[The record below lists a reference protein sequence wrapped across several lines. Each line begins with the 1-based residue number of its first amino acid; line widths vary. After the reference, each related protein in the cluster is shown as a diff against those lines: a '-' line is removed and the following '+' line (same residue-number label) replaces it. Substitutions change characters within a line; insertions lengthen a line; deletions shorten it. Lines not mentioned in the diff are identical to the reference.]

1 MLKHSEV
8 RAKGSSA
15 LGWVRD
21 ANRVITEAR
30 VLGDV
35 LLLNAFVSASLHL
48 SAVYPS
54 FPVWHICVPNVVSCV
69 LPVSLI
75 SPLDKIIT
83 QIITQAKWVP
93 RSHTRCCHGDGKFQ
107 PGHWQERKPTSSIG
121 HLVPTEVE
129 VRGVGMDH
137 RRGAVKRANFLIVT
151 DIWKRKQRIQ
161 IWCF

>member
-69 LPVSLI
+69 SPVSLI
-75 SPLDKIIT
+75 SPRDKIIT

-93 RSHTRCCHGDGKFQ
+93 RSHTRCYHGDGKFQ
-107 PGHWQERKPTSSIG
+107 PGHWQERKPTGSIG

-137 RRGAVKRANFLIVT
+137 WRGAVKRANFLIVT
-151 DIWKRKQRIQ
+151 DIWKRK
-161 IWCF
+161 